1 MKARLPQGMGG
12 GAQNMNSMIKQAQKM
27 QTKITEL
34 QEDIENREFSTTV
47 GGGAVE
53 VTMSG
58 KKEIKKLVIKP
69 EVVDPEDVEMLQ
81 DLIISAFNDT
91 VKQIEETTETE
102 MGAITGGADSFL
114 SKNKARSVDAFLSRW
129 TKVIAIGFFVLVLAA
144 NAVMYFVK

>member
-1 MKARLPQGMGG
+1 
-12 GAQNMNSMIKQAQKM
+12 MNSMIKQAH
-27 QTKITEL
+27 KIETEITDL

-58 KKEIKKLVIKP
+58 RKEIKKLVIKP

-102 MGAITGGADSFL
+102 MGAITGGVSFPGL
-114 SKNKARSVDAFLSRW
+114 F
-129 TKVIAIGFFVLVLAA
+129 
-144 NAVMYFVK
+144 

>member
-69 EVVDPEDVEMLQ
+69 EVVDPEDGEMLQ

-102 MGAITGGADSFL
+102 MGAITGGVSFPGL
-114 SKNKARSVDAFLSRW
+114 F
-129 TKVIAIGFFVLVLAA
+129 
-144 NAVMYFVK
+144 